1 MTLGIRGR
9 LWNGSSLSSL
19 IPKRI
24 LTQLFTISNSTKLLC
39 NLKHVEP
46 CWNVQHLFPCYHL
59 CLCSKLDL
67 FWETQNKIIPSG
79 SWVIFIS
86 SSVFPYPHLSSFFFA
101 FCLQFKNSASV
112 DGCLWL
118 FLGPHLIVKSL
129 TKNFFPDKYKILS
142 KRNTSQ
148 KFIFFFYFGDCSY
161 CFALGFAFEAGAH
174 YIDLAVL
181 QQALQT
187 ILALNSRRC
196 PCPCPCPCL
205 CLLWDKP
212 SVYCEYMLLSLVDNK
227 SFFGL

>member
-1 MTLGIRGR
+1 MTVVIHDGLR
-9 LWNGSSLSSL
+9 NGSSLSSL
-19 IPKRI
+19 ILQRI
-24 LTQLFTISNSTKLLC
+24 LTQLFKISNSTKLFC

-46 CWNVQHLFPCYHL
+46 FWNVQYLFSCYRL

-79 SWVIFIS
+79 SWVIFS
-86 SSVFPYPHLSSFFFA
+86 SDGSSVFPYPHLFSFFFL
-101 FCLQFKNSASV
+101 FVFNLKNSASV

-142 KRNTSQ
+142 KRNSSQ

-212 SVYCEYMLLSLVDNK
+212 SV
-227 SFFGL
+227 